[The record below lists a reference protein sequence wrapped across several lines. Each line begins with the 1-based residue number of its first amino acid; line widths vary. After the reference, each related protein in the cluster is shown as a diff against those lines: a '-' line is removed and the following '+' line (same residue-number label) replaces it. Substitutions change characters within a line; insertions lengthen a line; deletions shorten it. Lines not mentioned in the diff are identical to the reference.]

1 MYFCKQL
8 QILVNE
14 MEYKYLHIL
23 VINNSSG
30 FKYID
35 LNIKVYLNTN
45 GFTTHLACLGK
56 NIQNIFSNDH
66 QRNFSN
72 VKYRKAQERE
82 LSSQYH
88 LNLQPSPTLSSLFTS
103 FIHPYCY
110 FPHPEIPVYHT
121 RHMDN
126 VKIKIVRP

>member
-14 MEYKYLHIL
+14 TEYKYLHIL

-35 LNIKVYLNTN
+35 LIIKVYLNTN
-45 GFTTHLACLGK
+45 GFTTNLACLGK

-66 QRNFSN
+66 
-72 VKYRKAQERE
+72 
-82 LSSQYH
+82 
-88 LNLQPSPTLSSLFTS
+88 
-103 FIHPYCY
+103 
-110 FPHPEIPVYHT
+110 
-121 RHMDN
+121 
-126 VKIKIVRP
+126 